1 MLKIKVPASTSNF
14 GSGFDAF
21 GLALSLYNEFYVEP
35 SGSYNVQIEGEGSN
49 LPTDE
54 ENLFIKVYKRA
65 CKTLGKEEVPISLK
79 QINRVPTARGLGSS
93 ATAIVGGI
101 EGIYQGRKHLH
112 KAYRVYARAFFLY
125 PLEEHPLLIYPVE
138 PVPFYNAV

>member
-65 CKTLGKEEVPISLK
+65 CKTLGKEEIWASKGPVLGPLC
-79 QINRVPTARGLGSS
+79 RGLG
-93 ATAIVGGI
+93 
-101 EGIYQGRKHLH
+101 R
-112 KAYRVYARAFFLY
+112 R
-125 PLEEHPLLIYPVE
+125 
-138 PVPFYNAV
+138 